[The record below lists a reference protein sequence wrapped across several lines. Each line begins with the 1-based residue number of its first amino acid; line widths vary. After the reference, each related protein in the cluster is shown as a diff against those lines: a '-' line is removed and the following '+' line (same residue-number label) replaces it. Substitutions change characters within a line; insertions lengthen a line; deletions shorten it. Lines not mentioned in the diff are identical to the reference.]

1 MSVYLSSRCTIEF
14 RFYCLAK
21 FSSSVKSIKVFDHCT
36 HSKQKIH
43 YNFLFS
49 LTSITAPNHYRQNV
63 GKITIILEI
72 TVLSS
77 FEIDSNSSCQ
87 QVEELKA
94 RLDEKSRMV
103 EKKTAAAL
111 AAAHELAEL
120 RDHSEIK
127 DRKINVLQ
135 RKVNNGCCGRLC
147 R

>member
-1 MSVYLSSRCTIEF
+1 M
-14 RFYCLAK
+14 
-21 FSSSVKSIKVFDHCT
+21 
-36 HSKQKIH
+36 
-43 YNFLFS
+43 
-49 LTSITAPNHYRQNV
+49 
-63 GKITIILEI
+63 
-72 TVLSS
+72 SS
-77 FEIDSNSSCQ
+77 FTTFLPL

-135 RKVNNGCCGRLC
+135 RKVKKTLVIMVI
-147 R
+147 